1 LRNLANDMEGSMENA
16 LRHRNRPMM
25 LALAIL
31 AIITERVI
39 SYYFG
44 IERLLPGLEGG
55 ALFAW
60 AIGHC
65 DTLDGPV
72 VTLARKALE
81 TGNVNHVL
89 PWVRPKDEHDIRH
102 AFDHAMSVR
111 KLGPYARE
119 LADTHFFETLV
130 RVHRASEGAPY
141 TGLKPAGADLGPA
154 VPAADKALEDGSVET
169 VVKLLTDAV
178 RAGVYRHFHAAMSRR
193 HFAVDD
199 VAAGRE
205 YVEAYVPYVHYVEQL
220 WETATSAAHGHYSEH
235 GAHEHEHAAHV
246 H

>member
-1 LRNLANDMEGSMENA
+1 METMRLSRRA
-16 LRHRNRPMM
+16 MM
-25 LALAIL
+25 LAVALIAIAAERVVAWL
-31 AIITERVI
+31 LGTERA
-39 SYYFG
+39 
-44 IERLLPGLEGG
+44 LPGLEGG
-55 ALFAW
+55 FLLAW

-72 VTLARKALE
+72 VALARKALE

-89 PWVRPKDEHDIRH
+89 PWVRPEDEHEIRH

-111 KLGPYARE
+111 KLGGYARE

-154 VPAADKALEDGSVET
+154 VPAADHALEDGSVEV

-178 RAGVYRHFHAAMSRR
+178 RAGVHRHFHAAMERR
-193 HFAVDD
+193 NFAVDD

-220 WETATSAAHGHYSEH
+220 WDTATGAAHGHDPEH
-235 GAHEHEHAAHV
+235 GTHEYAAHV